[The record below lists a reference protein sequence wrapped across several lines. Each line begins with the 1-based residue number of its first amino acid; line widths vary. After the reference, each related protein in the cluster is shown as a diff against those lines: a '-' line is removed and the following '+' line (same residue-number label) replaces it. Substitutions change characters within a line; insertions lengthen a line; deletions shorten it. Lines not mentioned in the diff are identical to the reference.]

1 MAARK
6 TPATKTSASKST
18 ATKAPTSA
26 PAKAPSKAA
35 AKAPHKSPAKSAPKS
50 AAKKT
55 TAKSANKATL
65 VARAAKTAVK
75 RAKASPDGFPGFR
88 PAALTFLR
96 GLKKNNRKEWFEEH
110 RDDYEREIKLRL
122 LALIEEVDVLL
133 AGFAPEIIGSPRRS
147 MFRIY
152 RDVRF
157 SKDKSPYKT
166 HAASWF
172 YHRDGGSSVGSE
184 AAHGGAGFYFHLA
197 PEGTFLGGGIW
208 MPPRPVL
215 NRIRQNIADDHEGF
229 EDIILSAGFK
239 KRFGEL
245 ETEHMLT
252 RPPRGFAP
260 DHPAGDWLRYQSF
273 TAGRAVTPEEYLSP
287 KLPQILAKHYEA
299 MTPLI
304 RWLNEASGLKPSTMR

>member
-1 MAARK
+1 MGAK
-6 TPATKTSASKST
+6 KS
-18 ATKAPTSA
+18 
-26 PAKAPSKAA
+26 PAKKSSVKKAA
-35 AKAPHKSPAKSAPKS
+35 AKKAATTKAAKSPAKKS
-50 AAKKT
+50 IAELKAKSSTSRLSITKSSTSKSSTKDVAVAT
-55 TAKSANKATL
+55 TAKK
-65 VARAAKTAVK
+65 AVK
-75 RAKASPDGFPGFR
+75 RAMAVPEAFEGFR
-88 PAALTFLR
+88 PAAMTFLR

-110 RDDYEREIKLRL
+110 RDDYEREIKGPL
-122 LALIEEVDVLL
+122 LALIEDVDVRL
-133 AGFAPEIIGSPRRS
+133 AEFAPEIIGSPKKS

-166 HAASWF
+166 HAAAWF

-184 AAHGGAGFYFHLA
+184 AAHGGAGFYVHIA

-229 EDIILSAGFK
+229 EDIVLSPAFK
-239 KRFGEL
+239 KRFGTL
-245 ETEHMLT
+245 EKESVLS

-273 TAGRAVTPEEYLSP
+273 TAGRELTPEEYLSP
-287 KLPQILAKHYEA
+287 KLPAILAKHYEA
-299 MTPLI
+299 MTPFI

>member
-1 MAARK
+1 MSAKKSAAAK
-6 TPATKTSASKST
+6 KPVKKAAKKT
-18 ATKAPTSA
+18 ATPKT
-26 PAKAPSKAA
+26 AKKAA
-35 AKAPHKSPAKSAPKS
+35 AKKS
-50 AAKKT
+50 AAESSAKT
-55 TAKSANKATL
+55 PVKSA
-65 VARAAKTAVK
+65 K
-75 RAKASPDGFPGFR
+75 RVVLEADGFAGFR
-88 PAALTFLR
+88 PTALTFLK

-110 RDDYEREIKLRL
+110 RDGYEREIKRPL

-133 AGFAPEIIGSPRRS
+133 AGFAPEIIGSPRKS

-166 HAASWF
+166 HAAAWF

-184 AAHGGAGFYFHLA
+184 AAHGGAGFYIHIE
-197 PEGTFLGGGIW
+197 PEGSFMGGGIW

-215 NRIRQNIADDHEGF
+215 NRIRQNIADDYQGF
-229 EDIILSAGFK
+229 EDIVHSTRFRKLFGDLEKEAMLS
-239 KRFGEL
+239 
-245 ETEHMLT
+245 

-273 TAGRAVTPEEYLSP
+273 TAGRKLTQEEVMSP
-287 KLPQILAKHYEA
+287 KLPQILARYYEA

-304 RWLNEASGLKPSTMR
+304 RWLNEASGLKPASMR

>member
-1 MAARK
+1 MIAKKTRARK
-6 TPATKTSASKST
+6 S
-18 ATKAPTSA
+18 
-26 PAKAPSKAA
+26 PAKQAT
-35 AKAPHKSPAKSAPKS
+35 AKTARAKSAPKS
-50 AAKKT
+50 PAKNSAAK
-55 TAKSANKATL
+55 AANKATQ
-65 VARAAKTAVK
+65 VATAAKKAVK
-75 RAKASPDGFPGFR
+75 RATAVPDEFQGFR

-96 GLKKNNRKEWFEEH
+96 GLKKNNRKQWFEEH
-110 RDDYEREIKLRL
+110 RDDYEREIKRPL

-133 AGFAPEIIGSPRRS
+133 ARFAPEIIGSPKRS

-197 PEGTFLGGGIW
+197 PEGTFMGGGIW

-229 EDIILSAGFK
+229 EDIILSSGFK
-239 KRFGEL
+239 RRFGEL
-245 ETEHMLT
+245 EKENMLT

-260 DHPAGDWLRYQSF
+260 DHAAGDWLRYQSF

-304 RWLNEASGLKPSTMR
+304 RWLNEASGLKPSTLR

>member
-1 MAARK
+1 M
-6 TPATKTSASKST
+6 SAQN
-18 ATKAPTSA
+18 SA
-26 PAKAPSKAA
+26 IKQHSAK
-35 AKAPHKSPAKSAPKS
+35 KS
-50 AAKKT
+50 AAKS
-55 TAKSANKATL
+55 AKKAAN
-65 VARAAKTAVK
+65 VVNAAKKAVK
-75 RAKASPDGFPGFR
+75 RASSAPDGFVGFK

-110 RDDYEREIKLRL
+110 RENYEREIKLPL

-133 AGFAPEIIGSPRRS
+133 AEFAPEIIGSPK
-147 MFRIY
+147 
-152 RDVRF
+152 RF

-197 PEGTFLGGGIW
+197 PEGTFLGGGTW

-229 EDIILSAGFK
+229 EDLVLSAGFK
-239 KRFGEL
+239 KRFGAL
-245 ETEHMLT
+245 EQEDVLK

-273 TAGRAVTPEEYLSP
+273 TAGRELTPEEYLSP
-287 KLPQILAKHYEA
+287 NLPSILAKHYQA
-299 MTPLI
+299 MTPFI

>member
-1 MAARK
+1 MG
-6 TPATKTSASKST
+6 
-18 ATKAPTSA
+18 
-26 PAKAPSKAA
+26 AK
-35 AKAPHKSPAKSAPKS
+35 KSPAKKSSAKRSSAKKVSTRSAAPTKS
-50 AAKKT
+50 AAKLPAQKAAT
-55 TAKSANKATL
+55 KSATTSSNKG
-65 VARAAKTAVK
+65 VAVVAAAKKAVK
-75 RAKASPDGFPGFR
+75 RAMSVPESFEGFR
-88 PAALTFLR
+88 PAAMTFLR

-110 RDDYEREIKLRL
+110 RDDYEREIKGPL
-122 LALIEEVDVLL
+122 LALIEDVDVRL
-133 AGFAPEIIGSPRRS
+133 AEFAPEIIGSPKKS

-166 HAASWF
+166 HAAAWF

-184 AAHGGAGFYFHLA
+184 AAHGGAGFYVHIA

-229 EDIILSAGFK
+229 EDIVLSPAFK
-239 KRFGEL
+239 KRFGAL
-245 ETEHMLT
+245 EKESVLS

-273 TAGRAVTPEEYLSP
+273 TAGRELTAEEYLSP
-287 KLPQILAKHYEA
+287 KLPAILAKHYEA
-299 MTPLI
+299 MTPFI